1 MRMKSYQIMAV
12 AADSLFYS
20 IENRRIFIMA
30 FQINEFRKVTNKK
43 SKLIDGFS
51 ISPAVITERGR
62 RNAIHDSSKR

>member
-30 FQINEFRKVTNKK
+30 FQINEFRKVTNK
-43 SKLIDGFS
+43 SKLINAFS
-51 ISPAVITERGR
+51 ISLAIITERGR